1 MPRIF
6 SFALGNIWRWEK
18 SKNKDRLIKYV
29 RNLDVSGIEITLSSK
44 EELYSTKLSTRNTTW
59 LKSLEYVTIHAPFE
73 LVKKSENRREL
84 IKQLDVIARLYKEVN
99 AKNVIIHP
107 DNLPPPDVLQKYK
120 FNVSTENLSISSK
133 YKSLNL
139 EGIFI
144 RYEDIKLC
152 LDISHAYSWSRREIE
167 YLVKKYRPRISQIHF
182 SGTYRK
188 RTHQSLQ
195 IVSKDFLK
203 SIRPLRDLHVP
214 IVIEGDVEKKD
225 IMFLKREFRYIKKY
239 FN

>member
-84 IKQLDVIARLYKEVN
+84 IKQLDVIAR
-99 AKNVIIHP
+99 
-107 DNLPPPDVLQKYK
+107 
-120 FNVSTENLSISSK
+120 
-133 YKSLNL
+133 
-139 EGIFI
+139 
-144 RYEDIKLC
+144 
-152 LDISHAYSWSRREIE
+152 
-167 YLVKKYRPRISQIHF
+167 
-182 SGTYRK
+182 
-188 RTHQSLQ
+188 
-195 IVSKDFLK
+195 
-203 SIRPLRDLHVP
+203 
-214 IVIEGDVEKKD
+214 
-225 IMFLKREFRYIKKY
+225 
-239 FN
+239 